1 MVTTFLR
8 LIITYCR
15 DFNISLHRLTMKIAT
30 HLVLLTSLALSSAS
44 LHASSTQPIKNR
56 NGWLTA
62 EQDPKLRLQKLE
74 TYLRGFD
81 QPMLETGQR
90 YESMY
95 QALMDN
101 NLKLAAYQWKK
112 IRTTIENGLMKR
124 PKRERNAKL
133 LLLDAV
139 WEDVMTDLTSN
150 EPQRALIGF
159 NKAKAACMS
168 CHQAENKGFIN
179 NQPMFRLGQ

>member
-1 MVTTFLR
+1 
-8 LIITYCR
+8 
-15 DFNISLHRLTMKIAT
+15 MKIAT
-30 HLVLLTSLALSSAS
+30 HLLLLTSLALISIPLSA
-44 LHASSTQPIKNR
+44 LTPQPIKSP

-62 EQDPKLRLQKLE
+62 DQEPTLRLQKLE
-74 TYLRGFD
+74 QYLRGFD

-112 IRTTIENGLMKR
+112 IRITIENGLMKR
-124 PKRERNAKL
+124 PKREHNAKL
-133 LLLDAV
+133 LLLDVV
-139 WEDVMTDLTSN
+139 WEEVLADITSSDQ
-150 EPQRALIGF
+150 QRALLGF

-168 CHQAENKGFIN
+168 CHQAEGKGFIN
-179 NQPMFRLGQ
+179 NQPMFRLEL